1 MTLTL
6 DIDSSHAPAPE
17 DTASHTFQA
26 EGGAIGRDPKT
37 STWVLS
43 HPKVSGRHAVITWSD
58 SVFYIED
65 TSRNGTWLN
74 SKRLT
79 RGQPHRLHSGDRIG
93 IEPYDIRVSIAPDRA
108 PTESVPPGLLRPI
121 DESAASD
128 TGELRAF
135 RSEESAGFVRQ
146 RGPKSVPSVSGSEDH
161 GHTASEAAVHH
172 PPAPPPVAAPP
183 RSVDS
188 HLGTPPAE
196 AAPLDMARLLETAGV
211 DPARVDPDLSARVGE
226 MLRVA
231 VAGMMAVLQSRVDL
245 KDEFGLKQTR
255 VRSAENNPLKFSAN
269 VEDALHNL
277 LVKRNTAYL
286 GPVAAFEQAFAD
298 LARHEAAMRMS
309 MRVAFEAMVAAFD
322 ADRLQQ
328 EFDRQGA
335 KGMVPGKLRYWD
347 QYRERMRAIAR
358 DPDAS
363 FHQLFGEAFARAY
376 EEQLRRL
383 STPQGSGAPSSES
396 TDGPA

>member
-17 DTASHTFQA
+17 ETASHTFQA

-79 RGQPHRLHSGDRIG
+79 RGQRHPLQCGDRIG
-93 IEPYDIRVSIAPDRA
+93 IEPYDIRVSIASDRA
-108 PTESVPPGLLRPI
+108 PTESAPPALPRPI
-121 DESAASD
+121 DEPAASD

-146 RGPKSVPSVSGSEDH
+146 RSARPKPS
-161 GHTASEAAVHH
+161 A
-172 PPAPPPVAAPP
+172 APPEAHVDPWSAEAVNEGLVATPVAAPAGGF
-183 RSVDS
+183 DTN
-188 HLGTPPAE
+188 LGTPPA
-196 AAPLDMARLLETAGV
+196 ATGSLDMARLLEAAGV

-226 MLRVA
+226 MLRVV

-245 KDEFGLKQTR
+245 KDEFGLRQTR

-277 LVKRNTAYL
+277 LVKRNPAYL
-286 GPVAAFEQAFAD
+286 DPVAAFENAFAD
-298 LARHEAAMRMS
+298 LARHEAAMRVS
-309 MRVAFEAMVAAFD
+309 MRVAFEAMVGAFD

-328 EFDRQGA
+328 EFDRQGS
-335 KGMVPGKLRYWD
+335 KGIVPGKLRYWD

-358 DPDAS
+358 DPEAS
-363 FHQLFGEAFARAY
+363 FRQFFGEAFAHAY

-383 STPQGSGAPSSES
+383 SSPA
-396 TDGPA
+396 GPAPASSDSTYGPA